1 MVDLFFLLNTKR
13 RTTSTTTTPIIIII
27 STMLI
32 VAFYPANLFNVQLVF
47 ASAGDDRENISDI
60 FVFGSGIFAGILLV
74 LSLIAY
80 KNLKDKKLLFV
91 SAAFG
96 IFAIHAMLSKLD
108 ILTPIQIESSILE
121 LILAIMNFV
130 ALAFFFLAIVR
141 RQRIETKAT
150 RSHSQS

>member
-1 MVDLFFLLNTKR
+1 LLNTKR
-13 RTTSTTTTPIIIII
+13 RTTTPIKLIII

-32 VAFYPANLFNVQLVF
+32 VTLHTANLFNVQLVF
-47 ASAGDDRENISDI
+47 ASAGDDREDI
-60 FVFGSGIFAGILLV
+60 ADLFVFGSGIFAGILLA

-80 KNLKDKKLLFV
+80 KNLKEKRLLFV

-96 IFAIHAMLSKLD
+96 IFAIYSIVSKLD
-108 ILTPIQIESSILE
+108 ILTPIQIESSVLE

-150 RSHSQS
+150 RSQSQS

>member
-1 MVDLFFLLNTKR
+1 LLKAIR
-13 RTTSTTTTPIIIII
+13 IPIPIIIII
-27 STMLI
+27 AIVLLI
-32 VAFYPANLFNVQLVF
+32 TLHLSNLFNVQPVF
-47 ASAGDDRENISDI
+47 AYAGDDREDI
-60 FVFGSGIFAGILLV
+60 ADVFVFGSGIFAGILLA

-80 KNLKDKKLLFV
+80 KNLKEKRLLFV

-96 IFAIHAMLSKLD
+96 IFAIYTIVSKLD
-108 ILTPIQIESSILE
+108 ILTPIQIESSVLE

-150 RSHSQS
+150 KSQSQS

>member
-1 MVDLFFLLNTKR
+1 LLNTNR
-13 RTTSTTTTPIIIII
+13 RTTSTTITPIIII

-32 VAFYPANLFNVQLVF
+32 VAFYPANLFNVQPVF
-47 ASAGDDRENISDI
+47 ASAEDDRENIADI
-60 FVFGSGIFAGILLV
+60 FVFGSGIFAGILLA

-80 KNLKDKKLLFV
+80 KNLKEKKLLLV

-96 IFAIHAMLSKLD
+96 IFAIHAILSKLD
-108 ILTPIQIESSILE
+108 ILSPIQIESSESE